1 MRIHKVIV
9 VCVLGFYVSLNAME
23 QVCQFV
29 PVMNGASIENGPI
42 VALCVAKQSQVF
54 SKMLDD
60 VSSEMQTIS
69 FVLPDCDER
78 AVKLFATYLIDL
90 HDTEEKKS
98 PEAQTAFVSRIASLS
113 QEEKICLCNIAEF
126 AIVPS
131 LSGKVYDELIKSP
144 VDQGLL
150 SHLNPDIRKKIAS
163 FFIMQNGGDATLLK
177 AYSEKLRTK
186 ECVLEREDWLLRPFI
201 DKKQI
206 CYFDDTTNTI
216 VGVIKSGASIKA
228 LYITKLHPLQRWSTT
243 LALLSKKIIGCEEV
257 VIEVPE
263 NFFDR
268 VVFFAMNADETR
280 FFCTFASNIHRES
293 FFVDIAQKAVA
304 VVQNNDESVKQ
315 FLDEAKSDTLFSLSR
330 TSQSII
336 AGYALCNHMTKN
348 VWNFDYKIFSQSE
361 TLLHNKQQIIRVDKL
376 DLSKTI
382 LVNCVDDVMNRFVKY
397 ISSGQLPF
405 VVHTIT
411 SNPVGRVALNDQE
424 YEEYENVP
432 EGCRHM
438 IDSVYVVTKDTMLS
452 RGIGIVRHVHRIVF
466 PYIQSGAVW
475 CAHVAWA
482 AIIPIVLSVLI
493 PRISSKEFSDVLEV
507 VSKI

>member
-1 MRIHKVIV
+1 
-9 VCVLGFYVSLNAME
+9 ME

-60 VSSEMQTIS
+60 VPSEMQTIS
-69 FVLPDCDER
+69 FVLPDCDKR
-78 AVKLFATYLIDL
+78 AVELFADYLTDL
-90 HDTEEKKS
+90 YATEEKKS

-144 VDQGLL
+144 VDQVLL

-163 FFIMQNGGDATLLK
+163 VFIVQSGGDATLLK

-186 ECVLEREDWLLRPFI
+186 ECVLEREGWLLKPFI

-206 CYFDDTTNTI
+206 CYFNDSTNTI
-216 VGVIKSGASIKA
+216 VGVIKSGKNIKA

-257 VIEVPE
+257 VIEVPDI
-263 NFFDR
+263 FFDS

-280 FFCTFASNIHRES
+280 FFCTFASNIHTKS

-304 VVQNNDESVKQ
+304 VVQSNDESVKQ

-361 TLLHNKQQIIRVDKL
+361 TLLHNKQQIIRVEKEDYKR

-397 ISSGQLPF
+397 ISSGQFPF
-405 VVHTIT
+405 VVDTIT

-432 EGCRHM
+432 EECRYM